1 MILHLKNGHLSPPP
15 TNAPAARKR
24 AMRLAMECQRIE
36 AQLRDKYRQVNPN
49 FEEWRRKAEQALRL
63 HNMELRLL
71 TEWLEKIGANMM
83 RKARDL
89 LVTLVE
95 DECDFDEEERRFIN
109 ELDLFVEEAGNVAGR
124 YDKRPTTKEKR

>member
-1 MILHLKNGHLSPPP
+1 
-15 TNAPAARKR
+15 
-24 AMRLAMECQRIE
+24 MRLAMECQRIE